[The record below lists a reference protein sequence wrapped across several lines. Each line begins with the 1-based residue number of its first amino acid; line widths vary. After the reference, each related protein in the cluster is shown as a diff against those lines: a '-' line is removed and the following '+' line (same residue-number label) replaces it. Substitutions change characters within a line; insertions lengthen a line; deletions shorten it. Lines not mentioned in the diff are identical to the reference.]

1 MPVCSVS
8 TVLGCRVTINLMNRL
23 LWVLQTL
30 LALLFLFAGGTKLSM
45 SAAELTGQ
53 SPLPALLLR
62 FIGIVEILGGFGLIL
77 PGMLRIRTA
86 LTSLA
91 AGGLSIIMIGAVVV
105 TMQTL
110 SPAMSVMPFV
120 TGALTLFVAYGRWRL
135 SPFAAARSTVLAN

>member
-1 MPVCSVS
+1 
-8 TVLGCRVTINLMNRL
+8 MNRL

-30 LALLFLFAGGTKLSM
+30 LALLFLFAGGMKLSM

-53 SPLPALLLR
+53 SPLPALFLR
-62 FIGIVEILGGFGLIL
+62 FIGVVEILGGLGLIL

-91 AGGLSIIMIGAVVV
+91 AAGLGVIMIGAVVV
-105 TMQTL
+105 TLQTF
-110 SPAMSVMPFV
+110 SPAMAVMPFV

-135 SPFAAARSTVLAN
+135 SPFAAAPSTLLPG